1 MRLPQLRSS
10 MLAVSVCLGLFM
22 TACGENKLVQCNK
35 VIQVA
40 NRLETIATG
49 ASKDATGFEKMS
61 AQIESI
67 GKEMQTLKVSDDKL
81 GEFRDRFVEVYKE
94 MAQSTRDIALAITA
108 KDRSA
113 IAKATNSIKVVLAK
127 ESPLNGEINR
137 YCTGG

>member
-1 MRLPQLRSS
+1 MQLPQLRSS
-10 MLAVSVCLGLFM
+10 VLAVSVCLGLLM

-49 ASKDATGFEKMS
+49 VSKDAAGFEKMA

-67 GKEMQTLKVSDDKL
+67 GKEMQTLKVNDEKL
-81 GEFRDRFVEVYKE
+81 GGFRDRFVGIYQE
-94 MAQSTRDIALAITA
+94 MAQSTRDVGKAMIA
-108 KDRSA
+108 KDGSA
-113 IAKATNSIKVVLAK
+113 IAKATNSIKAVLAK
-127 ESPLNGEINR
+127 ESPLNGEVNR